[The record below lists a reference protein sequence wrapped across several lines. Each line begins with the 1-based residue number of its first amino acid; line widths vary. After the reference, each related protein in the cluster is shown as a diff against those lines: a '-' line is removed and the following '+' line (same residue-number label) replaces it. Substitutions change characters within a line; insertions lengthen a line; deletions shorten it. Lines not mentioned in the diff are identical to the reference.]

1 MSQLMIS
8 ACLAGETVRYNG
20 EPLESVD
27 PRVLTWLRDGRAF
40 LFCPEVEGGLPIPR
54 DPAEIKGKG
63 GGKAVLE
70 GTAIVTT
77 EKGESVTEAFVKGA
91 QKALALCLEKGVRFA
106 LLKERSP
113 TCGSHQIYN
122 GHFSGT
128 RIPGQGVTAALLAQ
142 HGIQVFSEEEIDS
155 LAELMG

>member
-8 ACLAGETVRYNG
+8 ACLAGETVRYSG

-27 PRVLTWLRDGRAF
+27 PRVLNWLREGRGI

-54 DPAEIKGKG
+54 DPAEIKGTG
-63 GGKAVLE
+63 GGEAVLE
-70 GTAIVTT
+70 GSASVGT
-77 EKGESVTEAFVKGA
+77 EKGESVTGAFINGA

-113 TCGSHQIYN
+113 SCGSHQIYN

-142 HGIQVFSEEEIDS
+142 HGIRVFSEEEIDR
-155 LAELMG
+155 LAELMS